1 MKYYVILSE
10 AADILAL
17 YSTEP
22 GYLAPPEDA
31 VPVPDD
37 VGEALRTQGLTGKR
51 FVNGELQNAP
61 PPPPPL
67 AAWRTATLS
76 KARSMRLPIMQV
88 LDGMQASALVN
99 GTTVVDAGQ
108 TVPLA
113 AAIEARKQAL
123 RVLPQQ
129 VDLGAATTQ
138 QQMEY
143 IVVLAYKAIVDA
155 APAEIKT
162 AFDSLKP

>member
-1 MKYYVILSE
+1 MNVRQINLQTGEETLRDYTQEELDAIASIPRPTVAQMQAE
-10 AADILAL
+10 TLA
-17 YSTEP
+17 
-22 GYLAPPEDA
+22 
-31 VPVPDD
+31 
-37 VGEALRTQGLTGKR
+37 
-51 FVNGELQNAP
+51 
-61 PPPPPL
+61 
-67 AAWRTATLS
+67 

-88 LDGMQASALVN
+88 LDGLQASALVN
-99 GTTVVDAGQ
+99 GTTVLDAGQ

-123 RVLPQQ
+123 RALPQA
-129 VDLGAATTQ
+129 VDLSAANTQ

-143 IVVLAYKAIVDA
+143 IVLLAYKAIVDA

>member
-1 MKYYVILSE
+1 MR
-10 AADILAL
+10 ADGAFMWVDQGETAPDGYFPITAEQVTAL
-17 YSTEP
+17 
-22 GYLAPPEDA
+22 LAPRRE
-31 VPVPDD
+31 
-37 VGEALRTQGLTGKR
+37 
-51 FVNGELQNAP
+51 ELVATT
-61 PPPPPL
+61 L
-67 AAWRTATLS
+67 A
-76 KARSMRLPIMQV
+76 KARTLRLPIMQV

-99 GTTVVDAGQ
+99 ATTVLDAGQ

-123 RVLPQQ
+123 RALPQQ
-129 VDLGAATTQ
+129 VDLSAATTQ

-143 IVVLAYKAIVDA
+143 IVLLAYKAVVDG